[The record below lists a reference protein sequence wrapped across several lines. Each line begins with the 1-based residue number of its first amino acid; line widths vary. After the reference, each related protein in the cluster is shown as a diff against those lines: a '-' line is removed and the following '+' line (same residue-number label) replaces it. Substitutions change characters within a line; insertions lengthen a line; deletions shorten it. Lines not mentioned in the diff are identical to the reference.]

1 MNQPLQDRLNQIYD
15 KVQSD
20 EFLQGQGLGNEI
32 AFWIFD
38 YHPKHELQ
46 VREHLRFLVSQ
57 LAKKNPNMKVASINL
72 LEVMRDYLV
81 SRNFLD
87 KACAMQIAKGDTAL
101 LKALAGP
108 MHMDKFAPFLMEQ
121 TQAADQDVIFLH
133 GIGSVWPV
141 LRAHNL
147 LNKLHALL
155 GHKPVVLFY
164 PGHYNGQS
172 LTLFNQIPSKNY
184 YRAFTLVPR
193 A

>member
-1 MNQPLQDRLNQIYD
+1 M
-15 KVQSD
+15 
-20 EFLQGQGLGNEI
+20 
-32 AFWIFD
+32 
-38 YHPKHELQ
+38 
-46 VREHLRFLVSQ
+46 EH
-57 LAKKNPNMKVASINL
+57 
-72 LEVMRDYLV
+72 
-81 SRNFLD
+81 
-87 KACAMQIAKGDTAL
+87 
-101 LKALAGP
+101 
-108 MHMDKFAPFLMEQ
+108 

-155 GHKPVVLFY
+155 GHKLVVLFY